1 MTTAQHVPTTTDE
14 ASDRVGLINTDTSA
28 LTSRPGFAES
38 WNQTMGFASRALKK
52 MRRQPEQFADVAI
65 QPILFTMM
73 FGFIFGGA
81 ISGDVAGYLPIM
93 VPGILAMTCLTA
105 SMATGVQLRE
115 DMDTGVFDRFKTLP
129 VARIAPLA
137 GPMVADLLRYAIA
150 ATLTFLAGIVMGY
163 RPEGGFWGVLAA
175 IVLVVITGW
184 SLSWAFAY
192 VGTVVRSAQ
201 GVQGISMMLLFPLTF
216 LSNAFVPV
224 ETLPDWLHWFVNVN
238 PISHVVSGVRDL
250 ANTATFTGEVG
261 WALLGCAV
269 VIGIFAPLAV
279 RSYQRSQ

>member
-14 ASDRVGLINTDTSA
+14 ASDRVGLINTDKSA

-150 ATLTFLAGIVMGY
+150 AMLTFLAGIVMGY

>member
-1 MTTAQHVPTTTDE
+1 MTTTQAIQRTTKS
-14 ASDRVGLINTDTSA
+14 SDYSHRVSADTTNLQA
-28 LTSRPGFAES
+28 RPSIVEV
-38 WNQTMGFASRALKK
+38 WNQTLGFASRALKK

-65 QPILFTMM
+65 QPILFTVM
-73 FGFIFGGA
+73 FGYIFGGA
-81 ISGDVAGYLPIM
+81 ISGDVADYLPIM

-137 GPMVADLLRYAIA
+137 GPMIADLLRYGIA
-150 ATLTFLAGIVMGY
+150 ATLTFLSGIVMGY
-163 RPEGGFWGVLAA
+163 RPDGGVGGVLAA
-175 IVLVVITGW
+175 ILLVVLTGW

-201 GVQGISMMLLFPLTF
+201 GVQGISMMVLFPLTF

-224 ETLPDWLHWFVNVN
+224 ETLPDWLHWFVNIN

-250 ANTATFTGEVG
+250 ANTGTFSAEVG
-261 WALLGCAV
+261 WAILACAV

-279 RSYQRSQ
+279 KSYQLYQ